1 MHYIISVENEFLT
14 FNECLSLL
22 FRCFGFKSVKP
33 HVARIDTAVLRPK
46 NVISVHPL
54 DCCLQSFSPSF
65 GFSLLLF
72 NVIYLVESWDVTLRQ
87 VVSCYI
93 ATQCLVFLTE
103 IVEEIEGR
111 SAVSGFLDV
120 RPVAELA

>member
-1 MHYIISVENEFLT
+1 M
-14 FNECLSLL
+14 
-22 FRCFGFKSVKP
+22 
-33 HVARIDTAVLRPK
+33 ARIDTAVLRPK

-54 DCCLQSFSPSF
+54 DCCLQSFSVFPSF

-72 NVIYLVESWDVTLRQ
+72 NVIYLVESRDVTLRQ